1 VEYSILQS
9 EGCPKRPG
17 AISFPT
23 VELREPVLQ
32 VHGNVDMN
40 DRIGIVGTGS
50 YLPERVLTNLDLEK
64 TLDTSDE
71 WIYTRTGVRERRIA
85 EKDESTSDLA
95 REASLKALE
104 AARMDARD
112 IELIVLGTITPDTH
126 CPSGANWLQASLAA
140 DKAVTFDVTA
150 ACSGFIFAL
159 SVAQQYLKTGVYNNA
174 LVVASEVM
182 SRTVNWEDR
191 ESCILWGDGAGAV
204 VLQKGEGGAALLS
217 THLHSDGAS
226 ADGQKLL
233 MPGGGSKTTP
243 ISYESVDKGLHH
255 LKLIEASSTLKLAV
269 RRLSDACL
277 EAVDSNGLDI
287 SQVDVIIPHQANIRI
302 LRGMAKRLDVP
313 MEKVYV
319 TIHKYGNISSATVPI
334 ALDEAVR
341 NGTVRKGGLVLLT
354 AFGGGITWA
363 SSLIRW

>member
-1 VEYSILQS
+1 
-9 EGCPKRPG
+9 
-17 AISFPT
+17 
-23 VELREPVLQ
+23 
-32 VHGNVDMN
+32 MN

-50 YLPERVLTNLDLEK
+50 YLPERVLTNLDLQK

-71 WIYTRTGVRERRIA
+71 WIYTRTGIRERRIA
-85 EKDESTSDLA
+85 EKDECTSDLA
-95 REASLKALE
+95 RQASLKALE
-104 AARMDARD
+104 MARMDARE

-126 CPSGANWLQASLAA
+126 CPAGANWLQASLAA
-140 DKAVTFDVTA
+140 EKAVTFDVTA

-159 SVAQQYLKTGVYNNA
+159 SVAQQYLKTGAYNNA

-191 ESCILWGDGAGAV
+191 ESCVLWGDGAGAA
-204 VLQKGEGGAALLS
+204 VLATGDDGATLLS
-217 THLHSDGAS
+217 THLHSDGA
-226 ADGQKLL
+226 AAEAQRLL

-243 ISYESVDKGLHH
+243 ISYDSVDRRLHN
-255 LKLIEASSTLKLAV
+255 LKLIEARSTLKLAIH
-269 RRLSDACL
+269 RFSDACL
-277 EAVDSNGLDI
+277 EAVDSNGLDM

-302 LRGMAKRLDVP
+302 MRGLAKRLDVP

-319 TIHKYGNISSATVPI
+319 TIHKYGNISGATVPI

-341 NGTVRKGGLVLLT
+341 DGTIRKGSLVLLT

>member
-1 VEYSILQS
+1 
-9 EGCPKRPG
+9 
-17 AISFPT
+17 
-23 VELREPVLQ
+23 
-32 VHGNVDMN
+32 MN

-64 TLDTSDE
+64 MLETSDE
-71 WIYTRTGVRERRIA
+71 WIYTRTGIRERRIA
-85 EKDESTSDLA
+85 EKDVCTSDLA

-104 AARMDARD
+104 MAQMDAHE
-112 IELIVLGTITPDTH
+112 IELIVMGTITPDTH
-126 CPSGANWLQASLAA
+126 CPSGANWLQARLAA
-140 DKAVTFDVTA
+140 DKAVAFDVTA

-159 SVAQQYLKTGVYNNA
+159 SVAEQYLKTGTYNNA

-191 ESCILWGDGAGAV
+191 DSCILWGDGAGAA
-204 VLQKGEGGAALLS
+204 VLAKGDDGATLMS
-217 THLHSDGAS
+217 SHLHSDGAT

-243 ISYESVDKGLHH
+243 ISYESVDKRLHY
-255 LKLIEASSTLKLAV
+255 LKLREASSTLKLAV
-269 RRLSDACL
+269 HRFSDGCL
-277 EAVDSNGLDI
+277 EAVGSNGLDI

-302 LRGMAKRLDVP
+302 MRGMAKRLNVP
-313 MEKVYV
+313 VDKVYV
-319 TIHKYGNISSATVPI
+319 TIHKYGNISGATVPI

-341 NGTVRKGGLVLLT
+341 DGTVRKGSLVLLT